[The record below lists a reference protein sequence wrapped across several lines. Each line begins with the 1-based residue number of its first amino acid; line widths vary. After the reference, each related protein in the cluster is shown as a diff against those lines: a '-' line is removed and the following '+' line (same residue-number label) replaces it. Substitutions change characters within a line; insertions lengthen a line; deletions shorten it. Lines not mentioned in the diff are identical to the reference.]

1 MDVENQCEEEQ
12 CESVSKQCMFEKSDS
27 DRVYLKVLIDI
38 SSGSEADRD
47 PVFVKNCL
55 LKSMTNNF
63 GQSQNILFFLQVRCF
78 GQSSHPQGQSTTKQ
92 LLLHAIL
99 PRSKQQFGI
108 FKYKGDIY
116 RQLFGVSNGESLSIS
131 FAGLVM
137 NNLIKDVLS
146 KSDWLKN

>member
-63 GQSQNILFFLQVRCF
+63 GQ
-78 GQSSHPQGQSTTKQ
+78 
-92 LLLHAIL
+92 AIL

>member
-63 GQSQNILFFLQVRCF
+63 GQIN
-78 GQSSHPQGQSTTKQ
+78 
-92 LLLHAIL
+92 
-99 PRSKQQFGI
+99 
-108 FKYKGDIY
+108 
-116 RQLFGVSNGESLSIS
+116 
-131 FAGLVM
+131 GLVPVDILNYDLTTNEVLIRCNSM
-137 NNLIKDVLS
+137 IFQRLTSSIILNDSKLRIQKVSYNNPLGLMFSPRGYNHCS
-146 KSDWLKN
+146 KNNRKRKRNT